1 MSWREHAPEP
11 ARLWIRW
18 APRRWPAPPEVALDL
33 AARRLAW
40 PTGSAP
46 PALDAGRISPPPRA
60 DLVYLPPVAPGLA
73 AERGE
78 LARALGAAGVP
89 VVAQSHPEPAAWE
102 SGAPIVALDLTA
114 ALLAPAREGLDALRE
129 LAARPRGPLTLW
141 VVVPLLAG
149 APATGAEPE
158 WLDVLSRL
166 RPDAVVAL
174 APGLAPTD
182 RRALAERVP
191 EARYEAIFHGEP
203 PAAREL
209 ARRWTGAGLPVFA
222 ERPAAAAASPR
233 ARRNREL
240 AAALAEAGELWL
252 GLGRPEP
259 EGEALLAAARHLET
273 TPLDLGALAR
283 EGNLGVVDWLAPG
296 ARHVVE
302 ATARGGAPAALSALR
317 AEWLAP
323 ESGAGA

>member
-1 MSWREHAPEP
+1 VSWREVAPEP

-18 APRRWPAPPEVALDL
+18 APRRWPAPPHLALDL

-40 PTGSAP
+40 PALAPGARRALASAAP
-46 PALDAGRISPPPRA
+46 PARA
-60 DLVYLPPVAPGLA
+60 DLVYLPPVPPERA
-73 AERGE
+73 AEREALVG
-78 LARALGAAGVP
+78 ALGAAGVP
-89 VVAQSHPEPAAWE
+89 VVAQSFPDAGAWE
-102 SGAPIVALDLTA
+102 TGAPIVALDLTP
-114 ALLAPAREGLDALRE
+114 ALLAPGRAGIEALHD

-158 WLDVLSRL
+158 WLDALSRL
-166 RPDAVVAL
+166 RPDAVAAV

-182 RRALAERVP
+182 RRALAELVG
-191 EARYEAIFHGEP
+191 EERYEAIFHGDA
-203 PAAREL
+203 PAGRDL
-209 ARRWTGAGLPVFA
+209 ARRWAAAGLPVFA
-222 ERPAAAAASPR
+222 GRPAAAAVSPR
-233 ARRNREL
+233 TARNREL

-283 EGNLGVVDWLAPG
+283 EGNLGVVDWLAPA
-296 ARHVVE
+296 ARRLVE
-302 ATARGGAPAALSALR
+302 EAARGGTPAELAALRS
-317 AEWLAP
+317 EWLAP
-323 ESGAGA
+323 EPGAAA